1 MYLKRLARFVV
12 EKRWLVL
19 IVAVLLGALAVV
31 GMIRTKINYD
41 ILTYLPANLESV
53 IGEQCLDKDF
63 HIASTAMVTV
73 ENMTNKDVLD
83 LKDDISK
90 IDGVAKV
97 YWISDVADLSI
108 PKDVLPKDLENTF
121 YSTKGNNG
129 TMLLVTF
136 SGSTS
141 SESTMNAISKLK
153 STLKKDCL
161 IGGLSAVAEDT
172 KDLTNRELPGYI
184 LLAVLLVLVV
194 LFMGVE
200 STVVPL
206 LIMVGVGLA
215 IVYNFGTNI
224 FLGQI
229 SYVTQSLAAVLQ
241 LGVTMDFSIFLIH
254 RYQEEKTKH
263 DNKDDAMT
271 SAITKAFVS
280 IFGSSLTTIA
290 GFLALCTMSLTLG
303 ADIGIVMAKGVLIG
317 VISTF
322 TILPA
327 LLLIFDRQIEKYK
340 HKTLITKLK
349 KSSYFIVNHHVA
361 ILIIFIVIVI
371 PFAYGEQHTQQYYNL
386 VNSLPKNLVSVEGT
400 NRLKTDYNMIAT
412 DFILVDDKVS
422 SNDINKMTDQIKAL
436 DGITLAASYKDYVG
450 DSLPGDFIPAQIKN
464 IFVSNGRQMII
475 ANSSFETATNEQANQ
490 LKQISAIVKAYDKNA
505 LVTGEAPM
513 TQDLV
518 TVADKDFKSV
528 NIASIIAVF
537 IIIAIVFGSASLP
550 FILVA
555 AIEGAVMIN
564 MGIPYYTGSVLPFIA
579 SIVIGTIQLGSTI
592 NYAILLTTRFREERR
607 NGFEPKESARLA
619 VETCSH
625 SIFCSGLAFFAA
637 TIGVSLISDVQL
649 IQSLC
654 LLISRGALI
663 SMCTI
668 LFVLPSLLIIFS
680 GVIEK
685 TSMNWL
691 VSPSDK
697 RQNKRNQSAQKITE
711 GV

>member
-1 MYLKRLARFVV
+1 MYLKHLARFVV

-19 IVAVLLGALAVV
+19 IIAVLLGGLAVLGV
-31 GMIRTKINYD
+31 IGTRINYD
-41 ILTYLPANLESV
+41 ILTYLPTDLESV

-90 IDGVAKV
+90 INGVEKV

-121 YSTKGNNG
+121 YSSKGNNG
-129 TMLLVTF
+129 TMILVTF

-141 SESTMNAISKLK
+141 SESTMNAISEIK
-153 STLKKDCL
+153 SVLHKDCL

-172 KDLTNRELPGYI
+172 RDLINREVPIYI
-184 LLAVLLVLVV
+184 LIAVALVLVV
-194 LFMGVE
+194 LLMGVE
-200 STVVPL
+200 STIVPF
-206 LIMVGVGLA
+206 LILIGVGFA

-224 FLGQI
+224 VLGQI

-254 RYQEEKTKH
+254 RYQEEKTKYP
-263 DNKDDAMT
+263 DKDDAMT

-280 IFGSSLTTIA
+280 IFGSSLTTTA

-303 ADIGIVMAKGVLIG
+303 ADIGIVMAKGVVIG

-327 LLLIFDRQIEKYK
+327 LILIFDKQIEKYK
-340 HKTLITKLK
+340 HKTIIPKLK
-349 KSSYFIVNHHVA
+349 KSSYFIVKHHVA
-361 ILIIFIVIVI
+361 ILVVFLVLVI
-371 PFAYGEQHTQQYYNL
+371 PFVYGQQHTQQYYNL
-386 VNSLPKNLVSVEGT
+386 VNSLPQNLVSVEGT

-412 DFILVDDKVS
+412 DFILVNEKVS
-422 SNDINKMTDQIKAL
+422 SSDINKMTDQIKAL

-450 DSLPGDFIPAQIKN
+450 DSLPGDFLPAQIKS
-464 IFVSNGRQMII
+464 IFASNGRQLII
-475 ANSSFETATNEQANQ
+475 ANSAYDTATDEQDAQ
-490 LKQISAIVKAYDKNA
+490 LKQISAIVKSYDKDA
-505 LVTGEAPM
+505 LITGEAPM

-528 NIASIIAVF
+528 NIASILAVF
-537 IIIAIVFGSASLP
+537 IIIAIVFGSISLP

-555 AIEGAVMIN
+555 TIEGAVMIN
-564 MGIPYYTGSVLPFIA
+564 MGIPYFTGSVLPFIA

-592 NYAILLTTRFREERR
+592 NYAILLTNRFREERR
-607 NGFEPKESARLA
+607 NGFDPKESARLA

-637 TIGVSLISDVQL
+637 TIGVSLISDVEL

-663 SMCTI
+663 SMITI

-685 TSMNWL
+685 TSLHWL
-691 VSPSDK
+691 ESRSDK
-697 RQNKRNQSAQKITE
+697 RQNNRSQSQKKITE

>member
-1 MYLKRLARFVV
+1 MKHFARFVV
-12 EKRWLVL
+12 KKRWLVL
-19 IVAVLLGALAVV
+19 IIAVLLGGLAVLGV
-31 GMIRTKINYD
+31 IGTRINYD
-41 ILTYLPANLESV
+41 ILTYLPTDLESV

-63 HIASTAMVTV
+63 NIASTAMVTV

-83 LKDDISK
+83 LKDDIKK
-90 IDGVAKV
+90 IDGVQKV
-97 YWISDVADLSI
+97 YWINDVADLSI

-121 YSTKGNNG
+121 YSSKTNNG
-129 TMLLVTF
+129 TMILVTF

-141 SESTMNAISKLK
+141 SESTMNAISKIKGMLQ
-153 STLKKDCL
+153 KDCL

-172 KDLTNRELPGYI
+172 RDLINREVPIYI
-184 LLAVLLVLVV
+184 LIAVILVLIVLL
-194 LFMGVE
+194 MGVE
-200 STVVPL
+200 STVVPF
-206 LIMVGVGLA
+206 LILIGVGFA

-224 FLGQI
+224 FMGQI

-254 RYQEEKTKH
+254 RYQEEKMKFP
-263 DNKDDAMT
+263 DKDDAMI

-303 ADIGIVMAKGVLIG
+303 ADIGIVMAKGVFIG

-327 LLLIFDRQIEKYK
+327 LLLIFDKQMVKYK
-340 HKTLITKLK
+340 HKTIIPKLK
-349 KSSYFIVNHHVA
+349 KSSYFIVKHHVA
-361 ILIIFIVIVI
+361 ILVVFIVLVI
-371 PFAYGEQHTQQYYNL
+371 PFVYGNYHTQEYYNL
-386 VNSLPKNLVSVEGT
+386 VNSLPKTMVSVEGT
-400 NRLKTDYNMIAT
+400 NRLKTDYNMMAT
-412 DFILVDDKVS
+412 DFILVNENVS
-422 SNDINKMTDQIKAL
+422 SNDINKMTSQIKAL

-450 DSLPGDFIPAQIKN
+450 DSLPGDFLPAQIKN
-464 IFVSNGRQMII
+464 IFVSNGRQLLI
-475 ANSSFETATNEQANQ
+475 ANSAYDTATAEQDSQ
-490 LKQISAIVKAYDKNA
+490 LKQISAIVKSYDKDA

-518 TVADKDFKSV
+518 TVAAKDFKSV
-528 NIASIIAVF
+528 NFASIIAVF
-537 IIIAIVFGSASLP
+537 IIIAIVFGSVSLP

-555 AIEGAVMIN
+555 TIEGAVMIN
-564 MGIPYYTGSVLPFIA
+564 MGIPYFTGSILPFIA

-592 NYAILLTTRFREERR
+592 NYAILLTNRFREERR
-607 NGFEPKESARLA
+607 NGYDPKESARLSI
-619 VETCSH
+619 ETCSH
-625 SIFCSGLAFFAA
+625 SILCSGLAFFAA

-663 SMCTI
+663 SMITI

-685 TSMNWL
+685 TSMHWL
-691 VSPSDK
+691 ESRSDK
-697 RQNKRNQSAQKITE
+697 RQNNRSQSAKKITE